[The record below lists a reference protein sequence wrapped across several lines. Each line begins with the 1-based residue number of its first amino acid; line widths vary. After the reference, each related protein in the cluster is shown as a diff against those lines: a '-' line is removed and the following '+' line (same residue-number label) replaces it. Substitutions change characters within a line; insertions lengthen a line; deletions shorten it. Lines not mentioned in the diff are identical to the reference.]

1 MDVLRFF
8 VLVGV
13 LVVVHELGHFLVARL
28 FGVKVLTFSLGF
40 GPALLVHRGR
50 ETTYQLALLPLGG
63 FVRMLEAER
72 PDKDAPPL
80 SEREAARAFDRQPRL
95 VRLAIALGGPVM
107 NLLLAVV
114 LLFVVYLPR
123 ASVELPPDIGTV
135 VPGSPADG
143 LLHPGDRVVAVDGV
157 PVTTYGEVHERV
169 TASPGKRLV
178 LTVLRLVDQPKL
190 HEERIELGLIPRPVL
205 TEQGT
210 VGRLGIGA
218 LAPSACIGVP
228 DPSSPAYRAG
238 LRTFDLVTHVGGI
251 ATPRFSDLERKLR
264 DNPGV
269 AVPVR
274 YLRPR
279 VIPVGAL
286 PVGDALP
293 LLEMAAYE
301 ASIAVV
307 APEVPPTGTSG
318 GGLTRAGIESSDLYV
333 SSVPT
338 GSSEWLAGLRPGDRL
353 RSVDGVSIPA
363 FVTLIEDLGAQAS
376 RTRLL
381 EWTRD
386 GRPMTGLFRLRHE
399 EWVDVTGRRLERDT
413 FPSQHFVPTMPV
425 TLIDQPVRLRSAA
438 SRALAESGHAIRFI
452 AVSTLRI
459 LGGQAPLRSLAGP
472 ISLYDAAGRAGARGL
487 DEYLWVMAVISIN
500 LGLLNLLP
508 IPTLDGGQLLFL
520 GAETVLR
527 RPLSLRVRDAA
538 GLVGL
543 LLLAFVMIVA
553 VRNDLQRLE
562 SVTAPV
568 PSD

>member
-1 MDVLRFF
+1 MELLRFF

-40 GPALLVHRGR
+40 GPALLTHKGR

-72 PDKDAPPL
+72 PDPNLPPL
-80 SEREAARAFDRQPRL
+80 SEREAARAFDRQSRP

-123 ASVELPPDIGTV
+123 ASVELPADIGVV

-143 LLHPGDRVVAVDGV
+143 LLRPGDRVLAVDGV
-157 PVTTYGEVHERV
+157 PVATYGEVHERV

-178 LTVLRLVDQPKL
+178 LRVLRVVDAPKP
-190 HEERIELGLIPRPVL
+190 HEEQLDLGVVPRAVT
-205 TEQGT
+205 TEAGV

-218 LAPSACIGVP
+218 LSPAACIGVP
-228 DPSSPAYRAG
+228 DPASPAYRAG

-251 ATPRFSDLERKLR
+251 GTPRFTDLEKRLR
-264 DNPGV
+264 DNLGV

-279 VIPVGAL
+279 VL
-286 PVGDALP
+286 PVGDG
-293 LLEMAAYE
+293 LLELATYE
-301 ASIAVV
+301 PGVAVV
-307 APEVPPTGTSG
+307 APEVSPPGTTG
-318 GGLTRAGIESSDLYV
+318 GGLARTGIESSDLFV
-333 SSVPT
+333 ASVPV

-353 RSVDGVSIPA
+353 RTVDGVPVVA
-363 FVTLIEDLGAQAS
+363 FATLLEDLGGQAS

-381 EWTRD
+381 GWTRE
-386 GRPMTGLFRLRHE
+386 GRAMTGLFRLRHE

-413 FPSQHFVPTMPV
+413 FPSHHFVPTVPV
-425 TLIDQPVRLRSAA
+425 TLIDQPVRLRGAA
-438 SRALAESGHAIRFI
+438 SHALAETGHAIRFI
-452 AVSTLRI
+452 AVSTVRVLS
-459 LGGQAPLRSLAGP
+459 GKAPLRSLAGP

-520 GAETVLR
+520 GAETILR
-527 RPLSLRVRDAA
+527 RPVSLRIRDALGFV
-538 GLVGL
+538 GLV
-543 LLLAFVMIVA
+543 LLAFVMLVA
-553 VRNDLQRLE
+553 LRNDLQRLE
-562 SVTAPV
+562 AAGSPTVV
-568 PSD
+568 D

>member
-95 VRLAIALGGPVM
+95 VRLAIALGGPAM

-143 LLHPGDRVVAVDGV
+143 LLHPGDRVIAVDGV
-157 PVTTYGEVHERV
+157 PLTTYGEVHERV
-169 TASPGKRLV
+169 TASPNRRLV

-190 HEERIELGLIPRPVL
+190 HEERLELGIVPRAVL

-218 LAPSACIGVP
+218 LAPAACIGVP
-228 DPSSPAYRAG
+228 DPASPAHRAG

-251 ATPRFSDLERKLR
+251 ATPRFADLERRLR

-269 AVPVR
+269 AVPIR

-279 VIPVGAL
+279 VVPVG
-286 PVGDALP
+286 PVAEAAP
-293 LLEMAAYE
+293 LLEMVTYE
-301 ASIAVV
+301 ASVAVV

-318 GGLTRAGIESSDLYV
+318 GGLARAGIESSDLYV
-333 SSVPT
+333 SSVPV

-353 RSVDGVSIPA
+353 RAVDGVAIPA
-363 FVTLIEDLGAQAS
+363 FVTLVEDLGAQAS

-386 GRPMTGLFRLRHE
+386 GKAMTGLFRLRHE
-399 EWVDVTGRRLERDT
+399 EWIDVTGRRLERDT
-413 FPSQHFVPTMPV
+413 FPSQHFVPTVPV
-425 TLIDQPVRLRSAA
+425 TLVDQPVRLRSAA
-438 SRALAESGHAIRFI
+438 TRALAESGHAIRFI

-487 DEYLWVMAVISIN
+487 DEFLWVMAVISIN

-520 GAETVLR
+520 GAETALR
-527 RPLSLRVRDAA
+527 RPLSLRVRDAL

-543 LLLAFVMIVA
+543 LLLALVMIVA

-562 SVTAPV
+562 SVAAPV
-568 PSD
+568 SSD